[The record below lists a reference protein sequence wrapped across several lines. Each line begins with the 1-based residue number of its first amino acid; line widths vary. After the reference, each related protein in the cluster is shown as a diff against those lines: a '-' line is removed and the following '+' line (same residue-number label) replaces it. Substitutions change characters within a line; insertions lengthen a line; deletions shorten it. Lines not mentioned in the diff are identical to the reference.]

1 MSPPLLGPNAELREI
16 FARLDFVT
24 GSDALI
30 PLLRQ
35 ANKAASINDVTILLE
50 GETGTGKQVLARAIH
65 QIDEKRRGCPFV
77 TVNCPTVTEALA
89 ESELFGYQR
98 GAFTGAVSNR
108 PGLFHAANHGTLFFD
123 DVNDLPLHIQ
133 PKLLDV
139 IQRGVVR
146 PIGCDKETPVD
157 IRIVTACNQPPRP
170 LVIQNRFRADLYHR
184 LNAIHR
190 GTKTRSGHEQIAEHG
205 TSQSAKAAA
214 LGDAVLSR
222 RLDLVELLLA
232 NGGDIKAVPLADVLL
247 TWEPKLIHFF
257 LDHGADP
264 VEGRPFAVAFG
275 AKVRTALRPLVEYKQ
290 AHLELAGQL
299 QEILDCALRHLCG
312 EGGLK
317 MGQSTDVGGRRSP
330 LPSPVPREVIHKRSG
345 MPHVRARGGVSFGKP
360 RRAKE
365 AKARRKSR
373 YSFRTSSPCCHIES
387 QGCRQTP
394 QRPQL
399 IPFVADRTEALL
411 CDHMCP
417 VAGSALA
424 APTFQIRLPTS
435 QLDRRLHPVEIYETI
450 WGWSALRYRRDYRR
464 TGPAGRFRLSTA

>member
-35 ANKAASINDVTILLE
+35 ANKAASISDVTILLE

-65 QIDEKRRGCPFV
+65 QMDEKRRGCPFV

-157 IRIVTACNQPPRP
+157 IRIVAACNQPLRP

-184 LNAIHR
+184 LNVIHLR
-190 GTKTRSGHEQIAEHG
+190 LPPLSERPEDMCALMLAFARRHFSIYGPINSIEPDLLKFLKAQPFQGNVRELENAVQRMLFCKTQG
-205 TSQSAKAAA
+205 TS
-214 LGDAVLSR
+214 
-222 RLDLVELLLA
+222 LA
-232 NGGDIKAVPLADVLL
+232 LADWMCQSEDEKTEPRQNPVNDAADSL
-247 TWEPKLIHFF
+247 WEAIS
-257 LDHGADP
+257 
-264 VEGRPFAVAFG
+264 GRGLSFAQAL
-275 AKVRTALRPLVEYKQ
+275 RETERRIIETALR
-290 AHLELAGQL
+290 AGGRTRRELATQL
-299 QEILDCALRHLCG
+299 
-312 EGGLK
+312 
-317 MGQSTDVGGRRSP
+317 
-330 LPSPVPREVIHKRSG
+330 
-345 MPHVRARGGVSFGKP
+345 
-360 RRAKE
+360 
-365 AKARRKSR
+365 
-373 YSFRTSSPCCHIES
+373 RTSE
-387 QGCRQTP
+387 
-394 QRPQL
+394 
-399 IPFVADRTEALL
+399 RTLYHKMRAYGLGERGIAK
-411 CDHMCP
+411 
-417 VAGSALA
+417 
-424 APTFQIRLPTS
+424 Q
-435 QLDRRLHPVEIYETI
+435 HP
-450 WGWSALRYRRDYRR
+450 
-464 TGPAGRFRLSTA
+464 PASHC